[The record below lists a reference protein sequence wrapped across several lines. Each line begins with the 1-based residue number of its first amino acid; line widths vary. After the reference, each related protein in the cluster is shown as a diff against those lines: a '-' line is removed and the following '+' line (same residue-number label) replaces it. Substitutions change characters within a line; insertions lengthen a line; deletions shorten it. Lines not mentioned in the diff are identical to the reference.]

1 MIKKWNNKSKIQVD
15 VNVWKHALA
24 SIKYVRKGDRAQK
37 MPPRL
42 PITSTRVAR
51 WAKLKP
57 ITEKQ
62 SKTVAKERKKSKK
75 KEEKKRKKSGA
86 RTTKEKNTKIEHKYH
101 ANETPGVHRLI
112 LVCGKKEKSQVV
124 KKRNRRKINV
134 EKVCK
139 PQRKHHP

>member
-62 SKTVAKERKKSKK
+62 SKTVAKERKNSKK
-75 KEEKKRKKSGA
+75 K
-86 RTTKEKNTKIEHKYH
+86 
-101 ANETPGVHRLI
+101 
-112 LVCGKKEKSQVV
+112 
-124 KKRNRRKINV
+124 RRKREKRV
-134 EKVCK
+134 ELEQPKK
-139 PQRKHHP
+139 KTLR